1 MVKTEGMRLA
11 RVGRKANLVEVSLLG
26 FEAVVF
32 VAKYLAY
39 LIQQALG
46 LGKICDGVHSI
57 KTMYKTTVL
66 SPMSKLS
73 SGLRRVSMGRHRVA
87 FQLIPSDIL
96 GQDIRPSTSR

>member
-1 MVKTEGMRLA
+1 MPAHV
-11 RVGRKANLVEVSLLG
+11 KANPVEVSLLG
-26 FEAVVF
+26 FEAIVF
-32 VAKYLAY
+32 VTEYLAH

-46 LGKICDGVHSI
+46 LGEIGDGVDSV

-73 SGLRRVSMGRHRVA
+73 SGSRVVSMGRHRVA

-96 GQDIRPSTSR
+96 RQDIRPSTSR